1 MRRMTSSFAIAVFLA
16 LSAQSMPASAE
27 PLHDSLL
34 SGVNAYRASRGL
46 PTVTA
51 SPTLQAAAQFM
62 AENVATRRLLASA
75 FPALTVEYEGPE
87 ITFTASLRD
96 RARVAA

>member
-1 MRRMTSSFAIAVFLA
+1 MRRMTTSFAIAVFLA
-16 LSAQSMPASAE
+16 LFAQSMPASAE

-62 AENVATRRLLASA
+62 AENVATYGPPAVPHQLAPERLSR
-75 FPALTVEYEGPE
+75 PG
-87 ITFTASLRD
+87 
-96 RARVAA
+96 